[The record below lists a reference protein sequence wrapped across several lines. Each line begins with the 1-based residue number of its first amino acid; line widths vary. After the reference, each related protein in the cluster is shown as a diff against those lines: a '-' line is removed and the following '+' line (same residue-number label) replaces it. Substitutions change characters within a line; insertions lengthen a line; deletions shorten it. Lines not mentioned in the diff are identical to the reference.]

1 MKFTS
6 HQQEQPP
13 MTPIHAATTRTAYR
27 DERDCLELTNVY
39 IAAHLILAGHQ
50 LLQVIPRHHDSLL
63 IFDLAAQPA
72 LDRLKLAFDE
82 VLAHCERAKHEQ
94 ERRQGARS

>member
-1 MKFTS
+1 
-6 HQQEQPP
+6 
-13 MTPIHAATTRTAYR
+13 MTPIPAATTRTAYR
-27 DERDCLELTNVY
+27 DERDRIELTNCY

-63 IFDLAAQPA
+63 IFELAAQPA

-82 VLAHCERAKHEQ
+82 VLAHCERAKQEQ
-94 ERRQGARS
+94 ERRQGVRS